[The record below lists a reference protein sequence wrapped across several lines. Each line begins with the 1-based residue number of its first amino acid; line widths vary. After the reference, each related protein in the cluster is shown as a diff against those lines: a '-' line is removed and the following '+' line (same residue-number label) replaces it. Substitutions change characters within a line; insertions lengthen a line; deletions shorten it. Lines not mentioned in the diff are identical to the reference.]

1 MGAATKTFTVSV
13 SEYSP
18 YGDSIPGIM
27 LWLDAMDV
35 NADGL
40 AETASDFLNVGGKT
54 QVNSWAD
61 RSGSNNS
68 LHQANAAKQPVYLTE
83 GGLPVLA
90 FGGTQGNS
98 GAYMTGSMPSSL
110 SGNVGFTMVVAMA
123 ASGTGPDRVFSFG
136 APTGTGGQVIGLGR
150 DGGFYFNDA
159 QTLFNS
165 SLNAPV
171 QIGVFR
177 RKAGSTYGE
186 SEFTLNGT
194 KLVGYGTSGAPN
206 LPVTGGEILGG
217 ESLLEPSFE
226 QSS

>member
-1 MGAATKTFTVSV
+1 MQTDLRKRHPIKSTWV
-13 SEYSP
+13 ERP
-18 YGDSIPGIM
+18 KSI
-27 LWLDAMDV
+27 L
-35 NADGL
+35 
-40 AETASDFLNVGGKT
+40 
-54 QVNSWAD
+54 WAD

-68 LHQANAAKQPVYLTE
+68 LHQANAAKPTSRYLTE

-98 GAYMTGSMPSSL
+98 GVYMTGSMPSLL

-123 ASGTGPDRVFSFG
+123 NARTGPDRVQAKD

-186 SEFTLNGT
+186 SELSLNGT
-194 KLVGYGTSGAPN
+194 KLVGYGTSGVPN
-206 LPVTGGEILGG
+206 LPVTGGEMQLNKAYHFAG
-217 ESLLEPSFE
+217 PS
-226 QSS
+226 S